1 MPFRLLSALVE
12 RPGELITRAELTE
25 HLWGSDTYVDS
36 TAGLNTAVAKL
47 RDALGDNAD
56 QPLYIETVPKRG
68 YRFIGSVAANDAER
82 SATLLGSRPAGV
94 RGAESPALRPIQKR
108 PLIWVAAACVVVA
121 LVSFATYQLRAGRP
135 QTRVVV
141 ILFDNETGRPEASRL
156 SQALTDATVF
166 ALTAQPK
173 LAVIGNAAIL
183 RTARPFRDIAAV
195 RDALQADFIV
205 IGQVQL
211 VDDRILV
218 RSHLIRAGDQAHVWV
233 NESRMT
239 DSEAALQS
247 EVAGRIATAVTC
259 SRTLTGRC
267 FLRRQDHIGIV
278 HGQRHAGRRFAEPD
292 AHVFGADGHELVR
305 PRCVSPRGKR
315 PGRPNCIWLFA
326 LAVIS
331 IRLYCVMPE
340 RSTCRTAS

>member
-1 MPFRLLSALVE
+1 MLTDRVSFGPYTIDPKAGELRRGGASVALQDLPFRLLAVLVE
-12 RPGELITRAELTE
+12 RPGELVTRSELTE
-25 HLWGSDTYVDS
+25 RLWGSDTYVDS

-68 YRFIGSVAANDAER
+68 YRFIAPIDSPSWRPTVAQGFSPASEAPVEPPKLR
-82 SATLLGSRPAGV
+82 RPMRRYDIGWGIASFVALAVVLFAAYRV
-94 RGAESPALRPIQKR
+94 RGD
-108 PLIWVAAACVVVA
+108 
-121 LVSFATYQLRAGRP
+121 RP
-135 QTRVVV
+135 QTRVAVV
-141 ILFDNETGRPEASRL
+141 LFDNETGRPEVSRL

-183 RTARPFRDIAAV
+183 RTTRPFRDIAAV

-233 NESRMT
+233 NESRMN
-239 DSEAALQS
+239 DSETALQS
-247 EVAGRIATAVTC
+247 DVARLIAQAVG
-259 SRTLTGRC
+259 SR
-267 FLRRQDHIGIV
+267 V
-278 HGQRHAGRRFAEPD
+278 P
-292 AHVFGADGHELVR
+292 
-305 PRCVSPRGKR
+305 
-315 PGRPNCIWLFA
+315 
-326 LAVIS
+326 
-331 IRLYCVMPE
+331 
-340 RSTCRTAS
+340 

>member
-1 MPFRLLSALVE
+1 MLTDRVSFGPYTIDPKAGELRRDGVSIPLQDLPFRLLSALVE
-12 RPGELITRAELTE
+12 RPGELITRSELTE
-25 HLWGSDTYVDS
+25 RLWGSDTYVDS

-68 YRFIGSVAANDAER
+68 YRFIGAVVNDDGAGSAGLSGPRPSDPERVALHR
-82 SATLLGSRPAGV
+82 L
-94 RGAESPALRPIQKR
+94 QKR
-108 PLIWVAAACVVVA
+108 PIVWVAAACVVVA

-135 QTRVVV
+135 QTRVAVV
-141 ILFDNETGRPEASRL
+141 LFDNETGRPEVSRL

-183 RTARPFRDIAAV
+183 RTGRPFRDIAAV
-195 RDALQADFIV
+195 RDELHADFIV

-233 NESRMT
+233 NESRMN

-247 EVAGRIATAVTC
+247 DVAGRIASAV
-259 SRTLTGRC
+259 
-267 FLRRQDHIGIV
+267 
-278 HGQRHAGRRFAEPD
+278 
-292 AHVFGADGHELVR
+292 GARV
-305 PRCVSPRGKR
+305 P
-315 PGRPNCIWLFA
+315 
-326 LAVIS
+326 
-331 IRLYCVMPE
+331 
-340 RSTCRTAS
+340 

>member
-1 MPFRLLSALVE
+1 MVLYTIDPKSGELRRDGVSVPLQDLPFRLLAALLA
-12 RPGELITRAELTE
+12 RPGELVTRSELTE
-25 HLWGSDTYVDS
+25 RLWGSDTYVDS

-68 YRFIGSVAANDAER
+68 YRFIGSIAADDGGR
-82 SATLLGSRPAGV
+82 STSLLGPRARRLQTRPM
-94 RGAESPALRPIQKR
+94 L
-108 PLIWVAAACVVVA
+108 WVAAACVMVA
-121 LVSFATYQLRAGRP
+121 LVSLAAYQLRAGRA
-135 QTRVVV
+135 QTRVAV
-141 ILFDNETGRPEASRL
+141 ILFDNETGRPEVSRL
-156 SQALTDATVF
+156 SQSLTDATVF

-195 RDALQADFIV
+195 RDALHAEFIV

-233 NESRMT
+233 NESRMN

-247 EVAGRIATAVTC
+247 DVAGRIASAVG
-259 SRTLTGRC
+259 SR
-267 FLRRQDHIGIV
+267 V
-278 HGQRHAGRRFAEPD
+278 P
-292 AHVFGADGHELVR
+292 
-305 PRCVSPRGKR
+305 
-315 PGRPNCIWLFA
+315 
-326 LAVIS
+326 
-331 IRLYCVMPE
+331 
-340 RSTCRTAS
+340 

>member
-1 MPFRLLSALVE
+1 MLTDRISFGPYTIDPKAGELRREGASVPLQDLPFRLLSALLE
-12 RPGELITRAELTE
+12 RPGELVTRSELTE
-25 HLWGSDTYVDS
+25 RLWGSDTYVDS

-68 YRFIGSVAANDAER
+68 YRFIGSIAPDNGGR
-82 SATLLGSRPAGV
+82 SASGAEAAGSRPAAS
-94 RGAESPALRPIQKR
+94 RGPERPALRRIRR
-108 PLIWVAAACVVVA
+108 PLVWATAAVLA
-121 LVSFATYQLRAGRP
+121 LTTALIATYQLRASRG
-135 QTRVVV
+135 QTRVAV
-141 ILFDNETGRPEASRL
+141 ILFDNETGRPEVSRL

-166 ALTAQPK
+166 ALTTQPK

-195 RDALQADFIV
+195 RDALHAEFIV

-233 NESRMT
+233 NESRMN

-247 EVAGRIATAVTC
+247 DVAGRIAEAVG
-259 SRTLTGRC
+259 SRTR
-267 FLRRQDHIGIV
+267 
-278 HGQRHAGRRFAEPD
+278 
-292 AHVFGADGHELVR
+292 
-305 PRCVSPRGKR
+305 
-315 PGRPNCIWLFA
+315 
-326 LAVIS
+326 
-331 IRLYCVMPE
+331 
-340 RSTCRTAS
+340 

>member
-1 MPFRLLSALVE
+1 MLTDRVSFGPYTIDPKAGELRRDGVSVPLQDLPFRLLSALVE
-12 RPGELITRAELTE
+12 RPGELVTRAELTE
-25 HLWGSDTYVDS
+25 HLWGSDTFVDS

-56 QPLYIETVPKRG
+56 QPRYIETVPKRG
-68 YRFIGSVAANDAER
+68 YRFIGSIAVGEGIAANDGR
-82 SATLLGSRPAGV
+82 SATLSGSRPAGA
-94 RGAESPALRPIQKR
+94 RGPERPALRPIQKR
-108 PLIWVAAACVVVA
+108 PMVWVAAACVVVA

-135 QTRVVV
+135 QTRVAV
-141 ILFDNETGRPEASRL
+141 ILFDNETGRPEVSRL

-233 NESRMT
+233 NESRMN

-247 EVAGRIATAVTC
+247 DVAGRIASAVG
-259 SRTLTGRC
+259 SR
-267 FLRRQDHIGIV
+267 V
-278 HGQRHAGRRFAEPD
+278 P
-292 AHVFGADGHELVR
+292 
-305 PRCVSPRGKR
+305 
-315 PGRPNCIWLFA
+315 
-326 LAVIS
+326 
-331 IRLYCVMPE
+331 
-340 RSTCRTAS
+340 

>member
-1 MPFRLLSALVE
+1 MLTNRVSFGPYTIDPKAGELRRDGVSVPLQDLPFRLLSALVE
-12 RPGELITRAELTE
+12 RPGELVTRAELTE
-25 HLWGSDTYVDS
+25 HLWGSDTFVDS

-68 YRFIGSVAANDAER
+68 YRFIGSVAANDGVR
-82 SATLLGSRPAGV
+82 SAGLLGPRP
-94 RGAESPALRPIQKR
+94 SDDALQRRPIV
-108 PLIWVAAACVVVA
+108 WVAAACVAVA
-121 LVSFATYQLRAGRP
+121 LVSFATYQLRAGRS
-135 QTRVVV
+135 QTRVAV
-141 ILFDNETGRPEASRL
+141 ILFDNETGRPEVSRL
-156 SQALTDATVF
+156 SQSLTDATVF

-233 NESRMT
+233 NESRMN

-247 EVAGRIATAVTC
+247 DVAGRIASAVG
-259 SRTLTGRC
+259 SR
-267 FLRRQDHIGIV
+267 V
-278 HGQRHAGRRFAEPD
+278 P
-292 AHVFGADGHELVR
+292 
-305 PRCVSPRGKR
+305 
-315 PGRPNCIWLFA
+315 
-326 LAVIS
+326 
-331 IRLYCVMPE
+331 
-340 RSTCRTAS
+340 

>member
-1 MPFRLLSALVE
+1 MLTDRVSFGPYTIDPKAGELRRGGTSVALQDLPFRLLSALAE
-12 RPGELITRAELTE
+12 RPGELVTRSELTE
-25 HLWGSDTYVDS
+25 RLWGADTYVDS

-68 YRFIGSVAANDAER
+68 YRFIGAVDVAVETPLAGADQRVGPTRVAVDAR
-82 SATLLGSRPAGV
+82 ADTWVRPYMSPQLIRIAG
-94 RGAESPALRPIQKR
+94 
-108 PLIWVAAACVVVA
+108 AAAILLVVA
-121 LVSFATYQLRAGRP
+121 LAAYQLRAGRP
-135 QTRVVV
+135 QTRVAVV
-141 ILFDNETGRPEASRL
+141 LFDNETGRPEVSRL

-183 RTARPFRDIAAV
+183 RTTRPFRDLAAV

-233 NESRMT
+233 NESRMN

-247 EVAGRIATAVTC
+247 DVAGRIATAVG
-259 SRTLTGRC
+259 S
-267 FLRRQDHIGIV
+267 
-278 HGQRHAGRRFAEPD
+278 HAR
-292 AHVFGADGHELVR
+292 
-305 PRCVSPRGKR
+305 
-315 PGRPNCIWLFA
+315 
-326 LAVIS
+326 
-331 IRLYCVMPE
+331 
-340 RSTCRTAS
+340 

>member
-1 MPFRLLSALVE
+1 MLTDRVSFGPYTIDPKTGELRREGVSVPLQDLPFRLLSALLE
-12 RPGELITRAELTE
+12 RPGELVTRSELTE
-25 HLWGSDTYVDS
+25 RVWGSDTYVDS

-68 YRFIGSVAANDAER
+68 YRFIGAVVVTVETPLVGADQRVGPTRVAVGTRADTR
-82 SATLLGSRPAGV
+82 VRPYMSPLLIRIAG
-94 RGAESPALRPIQKR
+94 
-108 PLIWVAAACVVVA
+108 AAAILLVVA
-121 LVSFATYQLRAGRP
+121 LAAYQLRAGRP
-135 QTRVVV
+135 QTRVAV
-141 ILFDNETGRPEASRL
+141 ILFDNETGRPEVSRL
-156 SQALTDATVF
+156 SQSLTDATVF

-195 RDALQADFIV
+195 RDALQAEFIV

-233 NESRMT
+233 NESRMN

-247 EVAGRIATAVTC
+247 DVAGRIASAVG
-259 SRTLTGRC
+259 SR
-267 FLRRQDHIGIV
+267 V
-278 HGQRHAGRRFAEPD
+278 P
-292 AHVFGADGHELVR
+292 
-305 PRCVSPRGKR
+305 
-315 PGRPNCIWLFA
+315 
-326 LAVIS
+326 
-331 IRLYCVMPE
+331 
-340 RSTCRTAS
+340 

>member
-1 MPFRLLSALVE
+1 MLTDRVSFGPYTIDPKAGELRRDGVSVPLQDLPFRLLSALVE
-12 RPGELITRAELTE
+12 RPGELVTRAELTE
-25 HLWGSDTYVDS
+25 HLWGSDTFVDS

-47 RDALGDNAD
+47 RDALGDNAN

-68 YRFIGSVAANDAER
+68 YRFIASIAVGGAIAADDGR
-82 SATLLGSRPAGV
+82 SATLSGSRPAGA
-94 RGAESPALRPIQKR
+94 RGPERPALRPIQKR
-108 PLIWVAAACVVVA
+108 PMVWVAAACLVVA

-135 QTRVVV
+135 QTRVAV
-141 ILFDNETGRPEASRL
+141 ILFDNETGRPEVSRL

-233 NESRMT
+233 NESRMN

-247 EVAGRIATAVTC
+247 DVAGRIASAVG
-259 SRTLTGRC
+259 SR
-267 FLRRQDHIGIV
+267 V
-278 HGQRHAGRRFAEPD
+278 P
-292 AHVFGADGHELVR
+292 
-305 PRCVSPRGKR
+305 
-315 PGRPNCIWLFA
+315 
-326 LAVIS
+326 
-331 IRLYCVMPE
+331 
-340 RSTCRTAS
+340 